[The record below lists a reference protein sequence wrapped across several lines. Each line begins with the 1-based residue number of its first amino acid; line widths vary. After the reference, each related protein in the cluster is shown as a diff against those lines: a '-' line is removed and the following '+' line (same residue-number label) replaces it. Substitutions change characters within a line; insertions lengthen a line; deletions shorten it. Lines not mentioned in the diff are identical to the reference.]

1 MCVEDRQVKLRVF
14 WSSWRTR
21 LAAATVAAVI
31 AASPAS
37 AREKI
42 DLVVL
47 DNGDELTCEIKELQR
62 GILKVKTSYFV
73 GTVSVEWVHVDRI
86 SSTQFFEV
94 EMEDGTRHF
103 GAIASD
109 RDQEAMMMI
118 TGLGPRPV
126 EHDTLVRISQIE
138 EDFRNRLKGSL
149 DLGLNAFKT
158 HDEAIFTLR
167 SSSSYRTRKRRISAD
182 ISANLSTRDDAEEK
196 RQALLNLQFSRIL
209 GPRWYWFARPSWER
223 NDELDLDRRTSIAGG
238 VGRFMAQT
246 NNSLL
251 VVSGGLSANRE
262 EYAEMIV
269 PEIPTS
275 EIPPTSQSNLEGLL
289 SLKWELFT
297 FGSRETDFTI
307 ALDLLPSL
315 TDTGRVRSKIIS
327 SIRHELFSDF
337 YIAISVDASY
347 DNRPPTDAEKSDWN
361 LVSSIGYSY

>member
-1 MCVEDRQVKLRVF
+1 VCLKR
-14 WSSWRTR
+14 WSTR
-21 LAAATVAAVI
+21 LAAATAAVVI

-47 DNGDELTCEIKELQR
+47 DNGDELTCEIKELNR
-62 GILKVKTSYFV
+62 GILKVGTSYFV
-73 GTVSVEWVHVDRI
+73 GSVSIEWVHVERI

-94 EMEDGTRHF
+94 ELEDGTRHF

-109 RDQEAMMMI
+109 RDEEALMVI

-126 EHDTLVRISQIE
+126 DHDHLVRISQLE
-138 EDFRNRLKGSL
+138 EGFRDRLKGSL
-149 DLGLNAFKT
+149 DLGLNAFKA

-167 SSSSYRTRKRRISAD
+167 STNSYRTRKRRISAD
-182 ISANLSTRDDAEEK
+182 LSANLSTRDDAEEQ
-196 RQALLNLQFSRIL
+196 RQASFNLQYSRIL

-238 VGRFMAQT
+238 IGRSMVQT

-251 VVSGGLSANRE
+251 VASVGLSANRE
-262 EYAEMIV
+262 EYAEMVV

-275 EIPPTSQSNLEGLL
+275 ESSSTGQSNLEGLI
-289 SLKWELFT
+289 SLKWEVFT
-297 FGSRETDFTI
+297 FGSRETDLSV
-307 ALDLLPSL
+307 ALDVLPSL
-315 TDTGRVRSKIIS
+315 TDTGRVRTKLLS

-337 YIAISVDASY
+337 YIAISFDTTY

>member
-1 MCVEDRQVKLRVF
+1 M
-14 WSSWRTR
+14 
-21 LAAATVAAVI
+21 AAI
-31 AASPAS
+31 FFASPAT

-42 DLVVL
+42 DIVVL

-62 GILKVKTSYFV
+62 GILKVGTSYFV
-73 GTVSVEWVHVDRI
+73 GSVSIEWVHVERI

-94 EMEDGTRHF
+94 ELEDGTRHF

-109 RDQEAMMMI
+109 RDEELMMVI

-126 EHDTLVRISQIE
+126 EHDKLVQISQIE
-138 EDFRNRLKGSL
+138 DKFRDRLKGSL

-167 SSSSYRTRKRRISAD
+167 SSNSYRTKKRRLSAD
-182 ISANLSTRDDAEEK
+182 LSANLSTRDDAEEQ
-196 RQALLNLQFSRIL
+196 RQATLNFQYSRIL
-209 GPRWYWFARPSWER
+209 RPRWYWFARPTWER
-223 NDELDLDRRTSIAGG
+223 NDELELDRRTSIAGG
-238 VGRFMAQT
+238 VGRFMIQT

-251 VVSGGLSANRE
+251 VLSGGLSANRE
-262 EYAEMIV
+262 EYAEV
-269 PEIPTS
+269 SDPERLPELPKSDGSSTGLN
-275 EIPPTSQSNLEGLL
+275 NLEGLL
-289 SLKWELFT
+289 SLKWEVFT

-307 ALDLLPSL
+307 AVDLLPSL
-315 TDTGRVRSKIIS
+315 TDTGRVRTKILS